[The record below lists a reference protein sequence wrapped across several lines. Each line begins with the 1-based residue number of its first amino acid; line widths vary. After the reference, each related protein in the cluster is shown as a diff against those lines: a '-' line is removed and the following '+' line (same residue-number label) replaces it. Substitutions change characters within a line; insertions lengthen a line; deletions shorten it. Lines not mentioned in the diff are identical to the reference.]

1 VLPGSCSQAQR
12 NRGERGNRRNPRG
25 ATTVWIGCS
34 VGGGCRLDRHY
45 ATPLQR
51 RSGAYAGATLGRQ
64 TRPVMRIIVIVALI
78 AVVAA
83 LFTALVFLY
92 RDRGRG
98 NRVVAALA
106 IRVLLSMALIAFLV
120 FSWWMGWIAPGGL

>member
-1 VLPGSCSQAQR
+1 
-12 NRGERGNRRNPRG
+12 
-25 ATTVWIGCS
+25 
-34 VGGGCRLDRHY
+34 
-45 ATPLQR
+45 
-51 RSGAYAGATLGRQ
+51 
-64 TRPVMRIIVIVALI
+64 MRIIVISALI

-98 NRVVAALA
+98 NRVVIALA

-120 FSWWMGWIAPGGL
+120 FSWWMGWISPEGL

>member
-1 VLPGSCSQAQR
+1 
-12 NRGERGNRRNPRG
+12 
-25 ATTVWIGCS
+25 
-34 VGGGCRLDRHY
+34 
-45 ATPLQR
+45 
-51 RSGAYAGATLGRQ
+51 
-64 TRPVMRIIVIVALI
+64 MRAIVIIALI

-106 IRVLLSMALIAFLV
+106 VRVLLSMALIAFLV
-120 FSWWMGWIAPGGL
+120 FSWWMGWVSPGGL